1 MLSEKLPKSNFI
13 RLALLIIVWHSFFVF
28 TAVGADTGPDDK
40 LLENISLLAEVL
52 ARIEQEHLDN
62 PNPKDLMMGA
72 IRGMLRT
79 LDPYSQFFDRKS
91 FTAFRTETG
100 GTYGGLGM
108 EIGIRRNQL
117 TVISP
122 FKGTPA
128 DEAGLKTGDIISQ
141 IDNESTINIT
151 VHNAAE
157 KMRGEPGTPVT
168 LTVLHEGETEP
179 IEVKIVRDIIRI
191 RSVESKILKSDIAYI
206 RINQFRKTTAADV
219 NQVFAEFKQKN
230 LRGLILDLRS
240 NPGGL
245 LSSAVEIASNF
256 LEPDQLVVY
265 TKGKRP
271 RRDHVALKG
280 AKKKNYPLIVLA
292 NGGSASASE
301 IVAAAIKDHGRGLL
315 MGQKTFG
322 KASVQQLFPLSGGA
336 AVKLTIAHYYS
347 PNGVDI
353 HKAGIMPHLEKTWF
367 SRSERQMLLKLR
379 DHKKIDDFI
388 AENGDD
394 ILNQIKSASG
404 AIKGDDNS
412 EETLRKYRRISD
424 QLLKDQITISDA
436 GLKFAIARQTKNDI
450 DDLEYD
456 PQIAAAIQQFN
467 VMEMGL
473 EFNKYYLD

>member
-1 MLSEKLPKSNFI
+1 
-13 RLALLIIVWHSFFVF
+13 
-28 TAVGADTGPDDK
+28 
-40 LLENISLLAEVL
+40 
-52 ARIEQEHLDN
+52 
-62 PNPKDLMMGA
+62 
-72 IRGMLRT
+72 
-79 LDPYSQFFDRKS
+79 
-91 FTAFRTETG
+91 
-100 GTYGGLGM
+100 
-108 EIGIRRNQL
+108 
-117 TVISP
+117 
-122 FKGTPA
+122 
-128 DEAGLKTGDIISQ
+128 
-141 IDNESTINIT
+141 
-151 VHNAAE
+151 
-157 KMRGEPGTPVT
+157 
-168 LTVLHEGETEP
+168 
-179 IEVKIVRDIIRI
+179 
-191 RSVESKILKSDIAYI
+191 
-206 RINQFRKTTAADV
+206 
-219 NQVFAEFKQKN
+219 
-230 LRGLILDLRS
+230 
-240 NPGGL
+240 
-245 LSSAVEIASNF
+245 
-256 LEPDQLVVY
+256 
-265 TKGKRP
+265 
-271 RRDHVALKG
+271 
-280 AKKKNYPLIVLA
+280 
-292 NGGSASASE
+292 
-301 IVAAAIKDHGRGLL
+301 

-379 DHKKIDDFI
+379 DHKKIGDFI